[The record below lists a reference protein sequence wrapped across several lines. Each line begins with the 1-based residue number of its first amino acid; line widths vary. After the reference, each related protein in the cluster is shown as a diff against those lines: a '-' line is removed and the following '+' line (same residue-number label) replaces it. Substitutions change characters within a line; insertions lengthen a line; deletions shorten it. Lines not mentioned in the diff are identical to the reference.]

1 MNRNKKY
8 NRIKLALGIAE
19 FIVVLA
25 LLLALVLRGWT
36 FQVGSLAR
44 SVTEHPYG
52 IFVIYLL
59 LVGIIELAITFP
71 FSFYSG
77 YIVEHQF
84 GVSNQNFGQWLWE
97 EIKGIGV
104 SGLILLPLFL
114 IFFFFLRSFKNF
126 WWLPV
131 GLIVFLVSILLA
143 RLAPVLIFPL
153 FYKFEP
159 LTDESLREK
168 IIQLSNQCGLKIGQV
183 MRFNL
188 SKTTKKAN
196 AGFTGLGRSKRVI
209 LSDTLLENFSLP
221 EIITVF
227 AHELGHYRY
236 HHIWK
241 GILSGFVL
249 TLGGIFVTS
258 LLYQKTLAIIFPA
271 KGLTI
276 DQVEALPLLALYL
289 TLFGL
294 IITPI
299 QNMLS
304 RHFERQADLFA
315 LQITKDKESFVSA
328 MEKLAQIN
336 LADKEPHPIIE
347 FLFYSH
353 PSIKKRIAMAHSS

>member
-159 LTDESLREK
+159 LTDESL
-168 IIQLSNQCGLKIGQV
+168 
-183 MRFNL
+183 
-188 SKTTKKAN
+188 
-196 AGFTGLGRSKRVI
+196 SKRVI